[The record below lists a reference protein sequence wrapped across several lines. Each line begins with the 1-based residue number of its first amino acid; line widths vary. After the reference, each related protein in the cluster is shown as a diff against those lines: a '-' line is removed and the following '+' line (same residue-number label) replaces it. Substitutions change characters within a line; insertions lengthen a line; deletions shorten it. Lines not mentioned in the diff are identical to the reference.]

1 MAPSIWYET
10 AGDASRPT
18 ILLIHGSM
26 DRSAGL
32 LRLSRRL
39 DDARHAVR
47 VDRRGYGRSA
57 HVGPP
62 WTIEANVD
70 DAEAVVDTLVEQLG
84 VTTPVDAFGHS
95 LGGNVALALCAR
107 RPDLV
112 RSVVVYETPL
122 SWLDW
127 WPGDSAGA
135 AAMAAASP
143 DAAAEAFVRRLVG
156 DDKWDQLPESTRA
169 RRRAEGAAMVAEL
182 ADLRRAAPW
191 APEAIAVP
199 VLALRG
205 EHGRPHH
212 HRGTDW
218 LGRHLDRCRVA
229 VVPDAGHAG
238 PHTHAAEVAARVEEF
253 LSSLPDA
260 VPGGG

>member
-1 MAPSIWYET
+1 MAATIWFDA
-10 AGDASRPT
+10 AGDTARPT

-39 DDARHAVR
+39 DGAHHVVR
-47 VDRRGYGRSA
+47 IDRRGYGRST

-70 DAEAVVDTLVEQLG
+70 DVERTVEALSAAITGPIDVI
-84 VTTPVDAFGHS
+84 GHS
-95 LGGNVALALCAR
+95 LGGNVALALAAR

-122 SWLDW
+122 SWLEW

-135 AAMAAASP
+135 AAMSAASP
-143 DAAAEAFVRRLVG
+143 AEAAEAFVRRLVG
-156 DDKWDQLPESTRA
+156 DEKWEQLPESTRA
-169 RRRAEGAAMVAEL
+169 QRRAEGAAMVAEL

-191 APEAIAVP
+191 SPEAVEAP
-199 VLALRG
+199 VLAMRG

-212 HRGTDW
+212 QRGTAW
-218 LGRHLDRCRVA
+218 LGSRLDGCRV
-229 VVPDAGHAG
+229 VVVAGAGHAG
-238 PHTHAAEVAARVEEF
+238 PHTHPAEVAAEVESF

-260 VPGGG
+260 APGVG

>member
-1 MAPSIWYET
+1 MAGPIWFDI
-10 AGDASRPT
+10 AGDDGHPT
-18 ILLIHGSM
+18 MLLIHGSM

-32 LRLSRRL
+32 LRLARRL
-39 DDARHAVR
+39 DDAHRVVR
-47 VDRRGYGRSA
+47 IDRRGYGRSTD
-57 HVGPP
+57 VGPP

-70 DAEAVVDTLVEQLG
+70 DVETLSTVIG
-84 VTTPVDAFGHS
+84 GPVDVVGHS
-95 LGGNVALALCAR
+95 LGGNVALALAAR

-122 SWLDW
+122 SWLEW

-135 AAMAAASP
+135 AAMSAASP
-143 DAAAEAFVRRLVG
+143 PEAAEAYVRRLVG
-156 DDKWDQLPESTRA
+156 DEKWEQLPEPTRP

-191 APEAIAVP
+191 VPEAVEAP

-212 HRGTDW
+212 RRGTEW
-218 LGRHLDRCRVA
+218 LGAQLDRCRVSI
-229 VVPDAGHAG
+229 VPGAGHAG
-238 PHTHAAEVAARVEEF
+238 PHTHAAEVAAEVVAF
-253 LSSLPDA
+253 LSSLPTA
-260 VPGGG
+260 RRGVG

>member
-1 MAPSIWYET
+1 MAPPVWFEA
-10 AGDASRPT
+10 AGAAGQPG

-39 DDARHAVR
+39 DDDRRVVR
-47 VDRRGYGRSA
+47 MDRRGYARSIDI
-57 HVGPP
+57 GPP
-62 WTIEANVD
+62 WTIEANVE
-70 DAEAVVDTLVEQLG
+70 DAERVLETSDAADAG
-84 VTTPVDAFGHS
+84 PVDVIGHS
-95 LGGNVALALCAR
+95 LGGNVALALGAR

-127 WPGDSAGA
+127 WPHDSAGA
-135 AAMAAASP
+135 AAVAAESP
-143 DAAAEAFVRRLVG
+143 SEAAEAFVRRLVG
-156 DDKWDQLPESTRA
+156 DEKWEQLGEATRA
-169 RRRAEGAAMVAEL
+169 QRRAEGAALVAEL

-191 APEAIAVP
+191 TPEEVAVP

-212 HRGTDW
+212 RRGTEW
-218 LGRHLDRCRVA
+218 LGVHLGRCTVGVVA
-229 VVPDAGHAG
+229 GAGHAG
-238 PHTHAAEVAARVEEF
+238 PHTHAAAVAAAIASF
-253 LSSLPDA
+253 LRSLRDEG
-260 VPGGG
+260 PGGG